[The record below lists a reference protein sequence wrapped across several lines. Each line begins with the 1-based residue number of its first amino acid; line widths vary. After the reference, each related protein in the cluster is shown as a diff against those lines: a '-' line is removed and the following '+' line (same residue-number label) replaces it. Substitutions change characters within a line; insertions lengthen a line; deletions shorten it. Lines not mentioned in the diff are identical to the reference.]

1 MPSRGG
7 LNIKKVKIVMPFTK
21 EEIFNQLGAMHAPR
35 NRMVLMHSSLRAVG
49 AVEGGAQG
57 LLDILIEYFTAEGG
71 LFCVPVHTWHNLD
84 REITLDMASSD
95 NCLGYFSTVAAE
107 DPRGYRTESPTH
119 SMVIFGD
126 REKIEELAKGEL
138 VAETPTDP
146 RTCYGKLYD
155 EDGFVLLV
163 GVAHNRN
170 TFLHT
175 VDEMLCIP
183 NRMDD
188 KAIPCAIRKKNGE
201 VVKRSLRLFLTDYTE
216 DISDRFIKYD
226 IPFRYHRCG
235 TDGFLGNAPTQLLS
249 ARKMKEVVERIY
261 RRCPTDPLKTEEP
274 IAPQFYVF
282 QGE

>member
-1 MPSRGG
+1 M
-7 LNIKKVKIVMPFTK
+7 KVYSK
-21 EEIFNQLGAMHAPR
+21 EEIFAQLRAMNAPR
-35 NRMVLMHSSLRAVG
+35 DRMVLMHSSLRAVG
-49 AVEGGAQG
+49 AVEGGAAG
-57 LLDILIEYFTAEGG
+57 LLDILIEYFTGEGG
-71 LFCVPVHTWHNLD
+71 FFCVPAHTWHRLD
-84 REITLDMASSD
+84 EEITLDMSSSE

-107 DPRGYRTESPTH
+107 HPEGFRTESPTH

-126 REKIEELAKGEL
+126 REKIAELAKGEL
-138 VAETPTDP
+138 LAETPTDP

-155 EDGFVLLV
+155 TDGFVLLV

-175 VDEMLCIP
+175 VDEMLEIP

-188 KAIPCAIRKKNGE
+188 KFIPTAIRKLNGE
-201 VVKRSLRLFLTDYTE
+201 IVKRPLRLFLTDYTE
-216 DISDRFIKYD
+216 DISDRFVKYD

-249 ARKMKEVVERIY
+249 ARKMKDVVEMIY
-261 RRCPTDPLKTEEP
+261 RRCSSDPLKTEEP
-274 IAPQFYVF
+274 IAPRFYVH